1 MAIQASLDAPG
12 EITRHKETIL
22 KVKTH
27 SLRNATAA
35 LATAAM
41 MAATVGV
48 VSYATTSS
56 DVAEASNRH
65 TVHRQSSEKRTRPAI
80 KFRNQMRQLWE
91 DHIVWTR
98 QFIVSS
104 VADLPDANTAAG
116 RLLANQDHI
125 GDAIKPYYGNK
136 AGEALS
142 ALLRDH
148 ILIAADI
155 LNAAKSGDS
164 PGLEEAKA
172 RWHENANEIADFLSA
187 ANSKNWPRS
196 EMRKMMAEHLEWTFA
211 EAVARLQADWDNDVV
226 AYDRIHRDILHMAD
240 MLSIGIIKQFPRR
253 F

>member
-1 MAIQASLDAPG
+1 
-12 EITRHKETIL
+12 
-22 KVKTH
+22 VKTH
-27 SLRNATAA
+27 SLRNATAV
-35 LATAAM
+35 LATAAL
-41 MAATVGV
+41 MAATVGL
-48 VSYATTSS
+48 VSYVTAPT
-56 DVAEASNRH
+56 DAAEASTAH
-65 TVHRQSSEKRTRPAI
+65 SVHNNGKAHARSRQAV
-80 KFRNQMRQLWE
+80 KFRGQMRKLWE

-125 GDAIKPYYGNK
+125 GDAIKPYYGDE

-164 PGLEEAKA
+164 VGVEEANA
-172 RWHENANEIADFLSA
+172 RWHDNADEIADFLAA
-187 ANSKNWPRS
+187 ANPTAWPED
-196 EMRKMMAEHLEWTFA
+196 EMREMMAEHLEWTLA
-211 EAVARLQADWDNDVV
+211 EGVARLNADWDADVA

-240 MLSIGIIKQFPRR
+240 MLSVGIIKQFPGR

>member
-1 MAIQASLDAPG
+1 M
-12 EITRHKETIL
+12 
-22 KVKTH
+22 KTH
-27 SLRNATAA
+27 SLRNATAV

-48 VSYATTSS
+48 VGYATTSS
-56 DVAEASNRH
+56 DAAEATQRH
-65 TVHRQSSEKRTRPAI
+65 TAHHQSGEARSRPAVE
-80 KFRNQMRQLWE
+80 FRNQMRKLWE

-136 AGEALS
+136 AGDALS

-155 LNAAKSGDS
+155 LNAAKSGDA
-164 PGLEEAKA
+164 PGVEEAKA
-172 RWHENANEIADFLSA
+172 RWNKNGNEIADFLSA
-187 ANSKNWPRS
+187 ANRKNWPRS
-196 EMRKMMAEHLEWTFA
+196 EMRAMMAEHLEWTFA
-211 EAVARLQADWDNDVV
+211 EAVARLQSDWDNDVA

-240 MLSIGIIKQFPRR
+240 MLSIGIIRQFPRR

>member
-1 MAIQASLDAPG
+1 
-12 EITRHKETIL
+12 L

-35 LATAAM
+35 LATAAV

-48 VSYATTSS
+48 VSYVSTPS
-56 DVAEASNRH
+56 DAAEASTTH
-65 TVHRQSSEKRTRPAI
+65 SLHSKGQAETRSPQPV
-80 KFRNQMRQLWE
+80 KFRNQMRKLWE

-116 RLLANQDHI
+116 RLLANQDDI
-125 GDAIKPYYGNK
+125 GDAIKPYYGEE

-164 PGLEEAKA
+164 AGVEEANA
-172 RWHENANEIADFLSA
+172 RWHDNADEIADFLAA
-187 ANSKNWPRS
+187 ANPKNWPQE
-196 EMRKMMAEHLEWTFA
+196 EMREMMAEHLDWTLA
-211 EAVARLQADWDNDVV
+211 EAVARLNAEWDADVA

-240 MLSIGIIKQFPRR
+240 MLSVGIIKQFPGR

>member
-1 MAIQASLDAPG
+1 L
-12 EITRHKETIL
+12 
-22 KVKTH
+22 KTH
-27 SLRNATAA
+27 ALRNTTAAFATAA
-35 LATAAM
+35 V

-48 VSYATTSS
+48 VGYAATSS
-56 DVAEASNRH
+56 DTAEASTRH
-65 TVHRQSSEKRTRPAI
+65 AAHDQSSDEKRSRQAI
-80 KFRNQMRQLWE
+80 KFRNQMRKLWE

-104 VADLPDANTAAG
+104 VADLADANTAAG

-125 GDAIKPYYGNK
+125 GDAIKPFYGAE

-155 LNAAKSGDS
+155 LTAAKGGDS
-164 PGLEEAKA
+164 AGVEEANG
-172 RWHENANEIADFLSA
+172 RWHDNANEIADFLAA
-187 ANSKNWPRS
+187 ANPTQWSQE
-196 EMRKMMAEHLEWTFA
+196 EMREMMAVHLEWTLN
-211 EAVARLQADWDNDVV
+211 EAVARLNSDWDADVA

-240 MLSIGIIKQFPRR
+240 MLSVGIIKQFPGR

>member
-1 MAIQASLDAPG
+1 M
-12 EITRHKETIL
+12 

-27 SLRNATAA
+27 SLRNTTAV
-35 LATAAM
+35 LATAAV

-48 VSYATTSS
+48 VSDVSTPS
-56 DVAEASNRH
+56 DAAEASTTHSLHSKGQAETRS
-65 TVHRQSSEKRTRPAI
+65 RQAV
-80 KFRNQMRQLWE
+80 KFRNQMRNLWE

-98 QFIVSS
+98 QFIVS
-104 VADLPDANTAAG
+104 AIAELPDTDTAAG
-116 RLLANQDHI
+116 RLLANQDDI
-125 GDAIKPYYGNK
+125 GDAIRPYYGEE

-164 PGLEEAKA
+164 AGVEEANA
-172 RWHENANEIADFLSA
+172 RWHDNANEIADFLAA
-187 ANSKNWPRS
+187 ANPKNWPQE
-196 EMRKMMAEHLEWTFA
+196 EMREMMADHLEWTLA
-211 EAVARLQADWDNDVV
+211 EAVARLNADWDGDVA

-240 MLSIGIIKQFPRR
+240 MLSVGIIKQFPGR